1 MKNTSKVYAVATLAG
16 GTILAT
22 SSLAHAI
29 PNCNSYAHPVYLAGS
44 TAAPPMLAQ
53 IAVSLGTSV
62 SIIYTSVGSC
72 VGMND
77 IITSTTTTKTSDPA
91 AAVYMDPTNA
101 TNQIA
106 CDPTNGAT
114 TTGNFID
121 VGISDV
127 YPSTCNAYSSI
138 PMPSATQKDFPGPIQ
153 AMTMAVQK
161 TSTESSISAEAA
173 YVVFG
178 WAGQTNTVAPWTDPS
193 QMFIRKP
200 TSGTESMI
208 AWAIGLPP
216 TKWLAQSPFDGGAA
230 QHESGNPQV
239 VTALQGAAS
248 ANAAIGILSTEYLD
262 QNRATLKALAFQAKD
277 PHTGGD
283 QDCGYLPDSDST
295 HFDKLNV
302 RQGRYAIFG
311 PVHFVAN
318 VDGSGNPVPNPNN
331 TGSSAADI
339 TKVVNYINNKNLTV
353 TQQQTL
359 IQAAQKAYTVPQ
371 CAMEVTT
378 DSEIGALASYQP
390 TGACGCYYEFLAQ
403 GSTTSPYCRSCA
415 VDADCADAGVYTHCN
430 FTYCEAQ

>member
-1 MKNTSKVYAVATLAG
+1 MKNTSKVYAVAALAG
-16 GTILAT
+16 GSILAT
-22 SSLAHAI
+22 SPLAHAAN
-29 PNCNSYAHPVYLAGS
+29 PACNSYAHPVYLAGS
-44 TAAPPMLAQ
+44 TAAPPMLSE
-53 IAVSLGTSV
+53 IAVSLGSSV

-72 VGMND
+72 VGLND
-77 IITSTTTTKTSDPA
+77 VLTATAEPA

-101 TNQIA
+101 SNQIA
-106 CDPTNGAT
+106 CDPTNGGT
-114 TTGNFID
+114 STGNNID

-127 YPSTCNAYSSI
+127 YPSTCAAYSNI
-138 PMPSATQKDFPGPIQ
+138 PVLTATQKDFPGPIQ
-153 AMTMAVQK
+153 AMVLAAQK

-178 WAGQTNTVAPWTDPS
+178 WAGQTNTVAPWTDPA

-262 QNRATLKALAFQAKD
+262 LNRATLKALAFQAKD

-283 QDCGYLPDSDST
+283 QDCGYLPDSSST
-295 HFDKLNV
+295 AFDKLNV

-311 PVHFVAN
+311 PVHFVSN
-318 VDGSGNPVPNPNN
+318 VDASGNPIPNTNN
-331 TGSSAADI
+331 TGSAAADI
-339 TKVVNYINNKNLTV
+339 AQVVNYVNAKNLSTA
-353 TQQQTL
+353 QQQTL
-359 IQAAQKAYTVPQ
+359 IQAAQKAYTVPE

-378 DSEIGALASYQP
+378 NSEIGALASYQP
-390 TGACGCYYEFLAQ
+390 TGACGCYYESLAQ
-403 GSTTSPYCRSCA
+403 GGTTTSSYCRTCSA
-415 VDADCADAGVYTHCN
+415 DADCADAGIYKKCN
-430 FTYCEAQ
+430 FGYCEAQ

>member
-1 MKNTSKVYAVATLAG
+1 MKNTSKVYAVAALAG
-16 GTILAT
+16 GSILAI
-22 SSLAHAI
+22 SPSAHATN
-29 PNCNSYAHPVYLAGS
+29 PACNSYAHPVYLAGS
-44 TAAPPMLAQ
+44 TAAPPMLAE
-53 IAVSLGTSV
+53 IAVSLGSSV

-72 VGMND
+72 VGLND
-77 IITSTTTTKTSDPA
+77 VLTATAEPA

-101 TNQIA
+101 SNQIA
-106 CDPTNGAT
+106 CDPTSGGT
-114 TTGNFID
+114 STGNNID

-127 YPSTCNAYSSI
+127 YPSTCTAYSNI
-138 PMPSATQKDFPGPIQ
+138 PTLTATQKDFPGPVQ
-153 AMTMAVQK
+153 AMVMAVQK
-161 TSTESSISAEAA
+161 TSTQSSISAEAA

-178 WAGQTNTVAPWTDPS
+178 WAGQTSIVAPWTDPT

-208 AWAIGLPP
+208 AWALGLPP
-216 TKWLAQSPFDGGAA
+216 TKWLAQSPIDAGAA

-248 ANAAIGILSTEYLD
+248 ADAAIGILSTEYLD
-262 QNRATLKALAFQAKD
+262 LNRATLKALAFQAKD

-283 QDCGYLPDSDST
+283 QDCGYLPDSSST
-295 HFDKLNV
+295 TFDKLNV

-318 VDGSGNPVPNPNN
+318 TDSSGNPIPNVHN

-339 TKVVNYINNKNLTV
+339 ATVVNYINAKNLT
-353 TQQQTL
+353 TAQQQTL

-378 DSEIGALASYQP
+378 NSEIGALASYQP
-390 TGACGCYYEFLAQ
+390 TGACGCYYESLAQ
-403 GSTTSPYCRSCA
+403 GGTTTSPYCRTCTA
-415 VDADCADAGVYTHCN
+415 NTDCADAGVYTKCN
-430 FTYCEAQ
+430 FGYCEAQ

>member
-1 MKNTSKVYAVATLAG
+1 MKNTSKVYAVAALAG
-16 GTILAT
+16 GTLLAS
-22 SSLAHAI
+22 SSLAHAA
-29 PNCNSYAHPVYLAGS
+29 PACNSYAHPVYLSGS

-62 SIIYTSVGSC
+62 SIIYTAVGSC
-72 VGMND
+72 VGLND
-77 IITSTTTTKTSDPA
+77 VITGTAEPA
-91 AAVYMDPTNA
+91 AAVYLDPTNA

-106 CDPTNGAT
+106 CDPTNGGT
-114 TTGNFID
+114 STGNNID

-127 YPSTCNAYSSI
+127 YPSTCIAYSNI
-138 PMPSATQKDFPGPIQ
+138 PALSTCTGHTCQDYPGPIQ
-153 AMTMAVQK
+153 AMTLAVQK
-161 TSTESSISAEAA
+161 TSTQTSISAEAA

-178 WAGQTNTVAPWTDPS
+178 WAGQTNTVAPWTDPK

-216 TKWLAQSPFDGGAA
+216 TKWLAQSPFDAGVA
-230 QHESGNPQV
+230 QLESGNPQV
-239 VTALQGAAS
+239 VSALQGAAS
-248 ANAAIGILSTEYLD
+248 AEAAIGILSTEYLD

-318 VDGSGNPVPNPNN
+318 TDGSGNPVPSPNN
-331 TGSSAADI
+331 SGSSAADI
-339 TKVVNYINNKNLTV
+339 ATVINYINNHNLNS

-359 IQAAQKAYTVPQ
+359 ITAAQKAFTVPQ

-390 TGACGCYYEFLAQ
+390 TGACGCYYESLAQ
-403 GSTTSPYCRSCA
+403 GSTTSPYCRTCSA
-415 VDADCADAGVYTHCN
+415 DADCADAGVYTHCN
-430 FTYCEAQ
+430 FGYCEAQ

>member
-1 MKNTSKVYAVATLAG
+1 MKNTSKVYAVAALAG
-16 GTILAT
+16 GSILAA
-22 SSLAHAI
+22 SPSARAAN
-29 PNCNSYAHPVYLAGS
+29 PACNSYAHPVYLAGS
-44 TAAPPMLAQ
+44 TAAPPMLAE

-72 VGMND
+72 VGLND
-77 IITSTTTTKTSDPA
+77 VLTATAEPA

-106 CDPTNGAT
+106 CDPTNGGT
-114 TTGNFID
+114 STGNNID

-127 YPSTCNAYSSI
+127 YPSTCTAYSNI
-138 PMPSATQKDFPGPIQ
+138 PTLTATQKDFPGPVQ
-153 AMTMAVQK
+153 AMVMAVQK

-178 WAGQTNTVAPWTDPS
+178 WAGQTNTVAPWTDPA

-216 TKWLAQSPFDGGAA
+216 TKWLAQSPFDAGAA

-262 QNRATLKALAFQAKD
+262 LNRATLKALAFQAMD

-283 QDCGYLPDSDST
+283 QDCGYLPDSSST
-295 HFDKLNV
+295 AFDKLNV

-318 VDGSGNPVPNPNN
+318 VDGSGNPIPNANN
-331 TGSSAADI
+331 TGSVAADI
-339 TKVVNYINNKNLTV
+339 AAVVNYVNAKNLSTA
-353 TQQQTL
+353 QQQTL

-390 TGACGCYYEFLAQ
+390 TGACGCYYESLAQ
-403 GSTTSPYCRSCA
+403 GGTTTSSYCRTCA
-415 VDADCADAGVYTHCN
+415 ADGDCADAGVYTHCN
-430 FTYCEAQ
+430 FGYCEAQ